1 MLILLGYLVVLGTVF
16 GGYLMTGGS
25 LGALYQPAEL
35 VIIAGAGIGSFI
47 VGNNGKAIKGTL
59 KALPLLFRRSKYTK
73 AMYMDLLALLYR
85 LMAKSRQMGMFSLE
99 RDIENP
105 RESEIFAS
113 YPRILADSVML
124 DFIVDYLRLIISGHM
139 NTFEIEALMDEEIE
153 THESEAEVPANSLAL
168 VGDSLPA
175 FGIVAAVMGVV
186 HALGSADRPAAE
198 LGALIA
204 HAMVGTFLGI
214 LLAYGFI
221 SPLATVLRQKSA
233 ETSKMMQCVKVTLLY
248 ADIMTAM
255 MAFFLVMWLISISSP
270 KELIQIAEYFR
281 TPLAT
286 AVTGGDRISNSES
299 PIPGGGDDY
308 TQSQGEVNKQPNIE
322 ELKKR
327 MEQSRL
333 RKLRGD
339 LDQLIE
345 SDPKLRAL
353 RPHLKIDLVQEGL
366 RIQIIDSQNRP
377 MFRTGSADVE
387 PYMRDILRA
396 IAPVLNGIPNR
407 ISLSGHTDDFPYASG
422 EKGYS
427 NWELSAD
434 RANASRR
441 ELMVGGLDSGKV
453 LRVVGMAATMR
464 LSDRGPDDAVNRR
477 ISLLVLN
484 KQAEQA
490 ILHENAESQNEPV
503 SALEKPEVAPQV
515 SVPTMPSAEP
525 R

>member
-1 MLILLGYLVVLGTVF
+1 MKNQSHPIVIVKKRKHK
-16 GGYLMTGGS
+16 GGGHGAHGS
-25 LGALYQPAEL
+25 WK
-35 VIIAGAGIGSFI
+35 IA
-47 VGNNGKAIKGTL
+47 
-59 KALPLLFRRSKYTK
+59 
-73 AMYMDLLALLYR
+73 
-85 LMAKSRQMGMFSLE
+85 
-99 RDIENP
+99 
-105 RESEIFAS
+105 
-113 YPRILADSVML
+113 
-124 DFIVDYLRLIISGHM
+124 
-139 NTFEIEALMDEEIE
+139 
-153 THESEAEVPANSLAL
+153 
-168 VGDSLPA
+168 
-175 FGIVAAVMGVV
+175 
-186 HALGSADRPAAE
+186 
-198 LGALIA
+198 
-204 HAMVGTFLGI
+204 
-214 LLAYGFI
+214 
-221 SPLATVLRQKSA
+221 
-233 ETSKMMQCVKVTLLY
+233 Y
-248 ADIMTAM
+248 ADFMTAM

-286 AVTGGDRISNSES
+286 AVAGGPRISNSES

-308 TQSQGEVNKQPNIE
+308 TQQKGEVKKEPNID
-322 ELKKR
+322 ELKRK
-327 MEQSRL
+327 MEQARL
-333 RKLRGD
+333 KKLRGD

-345 SDPKLRAL
+345 ADPKLRAL

-377 MFRTGSADVE
+377 MFKTGSAEVE

-441 ELMVGGLDSGKV
+441 ELVAGGLDDGKV

-464 LSDRGPDDAVNRR
+464 VSDRAPDDAINRR

-484 KQAEQA
+484 QQAEQA
-490 ILHENAESQNEPV
+490 ILHENAESQNESLDDLKQPGAV
-503 SALEKPEVAPQV
+503 PSAA
-515 SVPTMPSAEP
+515 VPTSPPANP

>member
-1 MLILLGYLVVLGTVF
+1 MKNQSHPIVIVKKRKHK
-16 GGYLMTGGS
+16 GGGHGAHGS
-25 LGALYQPAEL
+25 WK
-35 VIIAGAGIGSFI
+35 IA
-47 VGNNGKAIKGTL
+47 
-59 KALPLLFRRSKYTK
+59 
-73 AMYMDLLALLYR
+73 
-85 LMAKSRQMGMFSLE
+85 
-99 RDIENP
+99 
-105 RESEIFAS
+105 
-113 YPRILADSVML
+113 
-124 DFIVDYLRLIISGHM
+124 
-139 NTFEIEALMDEEIE
+139 
-153 THESEAEVPANSLAL
+153 
-168 VGDSLPA
+168 
-175 FGIVAAVMGVV
+175 
-186 HALGSADRPAAE
+186 
-198 LGALIA
+198 
-204 HAMVGTFLGI
+204 
-214 LLAYGFI
+214 
-221 SPLATVLRQKSA
+221 
-233 ETSKMMQCVKVTLLY
+233 Y
-248 ADIMTAM
+248 ADFMTAM

-286 AVTGGDRISNSES
+286 AVAGGPRISNSES

-308 TQSQGEVNKQPNIE
+308 TQQKGEVKKEPNID
-322 ELKKR
+322 ELKRK
-327 MEQSRL
+327 MEQARL
-333 RKLRGD
+333 KKLRGD

-345 SDPKLRAL
+345 ADPKLRAL

-377 MFRTGSADVE
+377 MFKTGSAEVE

-441 ELMVGGLDSGKV
+441 ELVAGGLDDGKV

-464 LSDRGPDDAVNRR
+464 VSGRGPDDAINRR

-484 KQAEQA
+484 QQAEQA
-490 ILHENAESQNEPV
+490 ILHENAESQNESLDDLKQPGAV
-503 SALEKPEVAPQV
+503 PSAA
-515 SVPTMPSAEP
+515 VPTSPPANP

>member
-1 MLILLGYLVVLGTVF
+1 MKNQAHPIIVV
-16 GGYLMTGGS
+16 
-25 LGALYQPAEL
+25 
-35 VIIAGAGIGSFI
+35 
-47 VGNNGKAIKGTL
+47 K
-59 KALPLLFRRSKYTK
+59 RRK
-73 AMYMDLLALLYR
+73 
-85 LMAKSRQMGMFSLE
+85 AKSHG
-99 RDIENP
+99 
-105 RESEIFAS
+105 
-113 YPRILADSVML
+113 
-124 DFIVDYLRLIISGHM
+124 
-139 NTFEIEALMDEEIE
+139 
-153 THESEAEVPANSLAL
+153 
-168 VGDSLPA
+168 
-175 FGIVAAVMGVV
+175 AA
-186 HALGSADRPAAE
+186 HGSWK
-198 LGALIA
+198 IA
-204 HAMVGTFLGI
+204 
-214 LLAYGFI
+214 
-221 SPLATVLRQKSA
+221 
-233 ETSKMMQCVKVTLLY
+233 Y
-248 ADIMTAM
+248 ADFMTAM

-366 RIQIIDSQNRP
+366 RIQIIESQNRP

>member
-1 MLILLGYLVVLGTVF
+1 MNLTTLTHRDALCLNARFTSREEAIHALTQRLAALGKISSTEQFLEEVYRRE
-16 GGYLMTGGS
+16 S
-25 LGALYQPAEL
+25 LGPTALGEGLAVPH
-35 VIIAGAGIGSFI
+35 
-47 VGNNGKAIKGTL
+47 GKT
-59 KALPLLFRRSKYTK
+59 
-73 AMYMDLLALLYR
+73 
-85 LMAKSRQMGMFSLE
+85 
-99 RDIENP
+99 
-105 RESEIFAS
+105 
-113 YPRILADSVML
+113 
-124 DFIVDYLRLIISGHM
+124 
-139 NTFEIEALMDEEIE
+139 
-153 THESEAEVPANSLAL
+153 
-168 VGDSLPA
+168 
-175 FGIVAAVMGVV
+175 AAV
-186 HALGSADRPAAE
+186 
-198 LGALIA
+198 
-204 HAMVGTFLGI
+204 
-214 LLAYGFI
+214 
-221 SPLATVLRQKSA
+221 
-233 ETSKMMQCVKVTLLY
+233 
-248 ADIMTAM
+248 
-255 MAFFLVMWLISISSP
+255 
-270 KELIQIAEYFR
+270 
-281 TPLAT
+281 
-286 AVTGGDRISNSES
+286 
-299 PIPGGGDDY
+299 
-308 TQSQGEVNKQPNIE
+308 
-322 ELKKR
+322 
-327 MEQSRL
+327 
-333 RKLRGD
+333 
-339 LDQLIE
+339 E

>member
-1 MLILLGYLVVLGTVF
+1 MKNQAHPIIVVKRRKHKGH
-16 GGYLMTGGS
+16 GGGAHGS
-25 LGALYQPAEL
+25 WK
-35 VIIAGAGIGSFI
+35 IA
-47 VGNNGKAIKGTL
+47 
-59 KALPLLFRRSKYTK
+59 
-73 AMYMDLLALLYR
+73 
-85 LMAKSRQMGMFSLE
+85 
-99 RDIENP
+99 
-105 RESEIFAS
+105 
-113 YPRILADSVML
+113 
-124 DFIVDYLRLIISGHM
+124 
-139 NTFEIEALMDEEIE
+139 
-153 THESEAEVPANSLAL
+153 
-168 VGDSLPA
+168 
-175 FGIVAAVMGVV
+175 
-186 HALGSADRPAAE
+186 
-198 LGALIA
+198 
-204 HAMVGTFLGI
+204 
-214 LLAYGFI
+214 
-221 SPLATVLRQKSA
+221 
-233 ETSKMMQCVKVTLLY
+233 Y
-248 ADIMTAM
+248 ADFMTAM

-286 AVTGGDRISNSES
+286 AVTGGNRISNSQS
-299 PIPGGGDDY
+299 PIPWGDDY
-308 TQSQGEVNKQPNIE
+308 TQQQGEVNRQPNIE
-322 ELKKR
+322 ELRKR

-333 RKLRGD
+333 SKLRGD

-377 MFRTGSADVE
+377 MFKTGSAEVE

-407 ISLSGHTDDFPYASG
+407 VSLSGHTDDYPYANG

-441 ELMVGGLDSGKV
+441 ELVSGGLDTGKI

-464 LSDRGPDDAVNRR
+464 LSDRGPEDAINRR

-484 KQAEQA
+484 KQAEEA

-503 SALEKPEVAPQV
+503 SVLQPPAVVPPV
-515 SVPTMPSAEP
+515 SVPTSPPANP